1 MRWSNSAAEPCPP
14 PRWCSDGA
22 AARRPG
28 NGRRPRRQDRRSPAC
43 RSGHPILRPM
53 LAAWQR
59 HRDAGF
65 VTRKDLRAVE
75 VAAIGDGF
83 EHLCLQ
89 NSLRLLGDI
98 GKLCSIRA
106 AVLRLG
112 PQAVVNPI
120 AKDRR
125 RTLRHCY
132 SAVSSKKGETV
143 MNVAIGTN
151 RFVQRK

>member
-106 AVLRLG
+106 AFFALG
-112 PQAVVNPI
+112 HKLSLTRCQGPK
-120 AKDRR
+120 KDLA
-125 RTLRHCY
+125 TLLLGCIIKEGRDSHECSDRH
-132 SAVSSKKGETV
+132 
-143 MNVAIGTN
+143 
-151 RFVQRK
+151 